1 METNNEKYRKAL
13 DLGVELR
20 EMEEEADLE
29 ELAEDALEDEEQAR
43 FAHRQETAEAF
54 RRGEQFDKQA
64 AGVRELKEEAR
75 D

>member
-1 METNNEKYRKAL
+1 METNNDKYRKAL

-20 EMEEEADLE
+20 EMEEEAGLE
-29 ELAEDALEDEEQAR
+29 ELAEEALEDEEQAR
-43 FAHRQETAEAF
+43 IDHGRETAEAF
-54 RRGEQFDKQA
+54 RIGEQFDRQA